1 MAGPVTAPLLTTRL
15 HIPRVRPEL
24 VPRRRLLDR
33 LHAGLHGK
41 LTLISA
47 PAGFGKTTLASAWVS
62 ELRDRIGDQDLVD
75 PSRVGADS
83 EIEVSWL
90 SLDENDND
98 PGRFLTY
105 LVAAFK
111 TVDPHFG
118 DDALRLL
125 QRPQSPAPETVV
137 TSIVNELAAKQQ
149 RVVLVLDDYQVLTEL
164 GVHQAVEFLL
174 DHQPMQLHLV
184 ITTRLD
190 PPLPLSRLRARD
202 QLTEIR
208 QQDLRFTPDESEAFL
223 RHSMG
228 LLLSAAQIQALEK
241 STEGWITGLQLA
253 ALSMQGRDE
262 GERARFIAGFSGR
275 YRFILD
281 YLTDEVLK
289 RQTAEVQRFLLET
302 SPLDRMCGPLCDAAL
317 ESLGLPPAKQMLEQ
331 LEASNLFTVPLDD
344 ERTWYRYHALFAELL
359 RARVRETRPER
370 ILTVHR
376 RAAAWFEKSGLRAEA
391 VKHALASGDPAL
403 AAEVIERAITK
414 VETWSRADSGMVL
427 RWLRALPEEAIRP
440 RPWLRLFASRT
451 LYVSGQPEAAAAK
464 LAELDEWLQ
473 AHPSSPE
480 AGRLSA
486 LVAIDRASFA
496 AVFGNVKEAKELA
509 MRARSTVPA
518 DDPIARFRPPAVL
531 GMAHLRAGEVSDAYE
546 AFSEAADVALAAG
559 LSFAAVPFLCNVAET
574 LILRGQLRRALK
586 ICTQAS
592 ELSTIDSQQIFAA
605 GFVELELGKIRCEW
619 NELQLADRHLRTGL
633 ELLAQG
639 GISEAFGGMHSVHAQ
654 VLQAR
659 GDGEGARAAAEQA
672 VSIARQNNIPRLVME
687 ASAYRARIW
696 LAQGRLDLASAW
708 ARDYRQVG
716 ETEYLCEF
724 EDLTLV
730 RVLLAEASPDRALGI
745 LEEALPSATAA
756 GRLGRAI
763 EIQALRALAL
773 HALGQ
778 PAAAS
783 EAMEQALKMAEP
795 EGYVRTF
802 LDMGQSLV
810 PILKRAA
817 SHGTAPAYP
826 AQLLRAFDGYQPAL
840 AGLDRQPLVEALSQ
854 REIEVL
860 ELLAEQLSNR
870 EIGRRLFISLPTVK
884 SHTSS
889 IYGKLAVH
897 SREEAVTRARALG
910 ILPPG

>member
-1 MAGPVTAPLLTTRL
+1 
-15 HIPRVRPEL
+15 
-24 VPRRRLLDR
+24 
-33 LHAGLHGK
+33 
-41 LTLISA
+41 
-47 PAGFGKTTLASAWVS
+47 
-62 ELRDRIGDQDLVD
+62 
-75 PSRVGADS
+75 
-83 EIEVSWL
+83 
-90 SLDENDND
+90 
-98 PGRFLTY
+98 
-105 LVAAFK
+105 
-111 TVDPHFG
+111 
-118 DDALRLL
+118 
-125 QRPQSPAPETVV
+125 
-137 TSIVNELAAKQQ
+137 
-149 RVVLVLDDYQVLTEL
+149 
-164 GVHQAVEFLL
+164 
-174 DHQPMQLHLV
+174 
-184 ITTRLD
+184 
-190 PPLPLSRLRARD
+190 
-202 QLTEIR
+202 
-208 QQDLRFTPDESEAFL
+208 
-223 RHSMG
+223 
-228 LLLSAAQIQALEK
+228 
-241 STEGWITGLQLA
+241 
-253 ALSMQGRDE
+253 
-262 GERARFIAGFSGR
+262 
-275 YRFILD
+275 
-281 YLTDEVLK
+281 
-289 RQTAEVQRFLLET
+289 
-302 SPLDRMCGPLCDAAL
+302 
-317 ESLGLPPAKQMLEQ
+317 
-331 LEASNLFTVPLDD
+331 
-344 ERTWYRYHALFAELL
+344 
-359 RARVRETRPER
+359 
-370 ILTVHR
+370 
-376 RAAAWFEKSGLRAEA
+376 
-391 VKHALASGDPAL
+391 
-403 AAEVIERAITK
+403 
-414 VETWSRADSGMVL
+414 
-427 RWLRALPEEAIRP
+427 
-440 RPWLRLFASRT
+440 
-451 LYVSGQPEAAAAK
+451 
-464 LAELDEWLQ
+464 
-473 AHPSSPE
+473 
-480 AGRLSA
+480 
-486 LVAIDRASFA
+486 
-496 AVFGNVKEAKELA
+496 
-509 MRARSTVPA
+509 
-518 DDPIARFRPPAVL
+518 
-531 GMAHLRAGEVSDAYE
+531 
-546 AFSEAADVALAAG
+546 
-559 LSFAAVPFLCNVAET
+559 
-574 LILRGQLRRALK
+574 
-586 ICTQAS
+586 
-592 ELSTIDSQQIFAA
+592 
-605 GFVELELGKIRCEW
+605 
-619 NELQLADRHLRTGL
+619 
-633 ELLAQG
+633 
-639 GISEAFGGMHSVHAQ
+639 MHSVHAQ